1 MTGAVGDLLRP
12 AGGGPP
18 RPAGGR
24 LDVYHETLLDSLAD
38 GVLSISPDRC
48 IEVLN
53 ATGAEIL
60 GCSVQSILGSTL
72 IEAFLYDEA
81 NDAFVDA
88 ILAAGARNGGTIR
101 SVVPFRRG
109 DEERRLAVASTGY
122 RGPAGPQADRLGVVV
137 TFNDV
142 TEMLRLRE
150 AEDALQGKLATEH
163 ANLQAAYVRIE
174 ALVQRER
181 RISQRAGLIRT
192 VAIIAVFATV
202 AGIGLYNWQTAAP
215 LIGGGRGGAGV
226 PETQTVTVAT
236 QPVTSRVAVVGTVDP
251 GSVVSVVGPFDGPI
265 RQKLFEYGGAV
276 ERGQPLATLD
286 VSDIQLRLRE
296 AEGARIKARQRLDEM
311 RNWESGVEVSRARR
325 TITAAETESNTIGT
339 RLKQTKMLLAKGIVA
354 AEEYNQLVQQ
364 QNTQAMQL
372 EAARQDFKITMDRGS
387 EENRRIVE
395 YELLNAQAKV
405 DELQR
410 DLANATILAP
420 VSGVV
425 LQPPESDAKRPES
438 LGVGSRVSRGQS
450 MFTIGNLE
458 SFSIRSKVDEIDV
471 NKLRVG
477 QAAVVTGDAFEGL
490 SLDGTVTNVSAQAA
504 GESAA
509 RAGMSTF
516 PISVRMA
523 ALTPEQR
530 SRVHVGMSATLS
542 IVVYDNPAAIVLP
555 VAAVRTEG
563 DASVVSALRDG
574 RDVTVAVKLGISTP
588 EGIEV
593 REGLNP
599 GDVVRIDK

>member
-12 AGGGPP
+12 AGGDRP

-24 LDVYHETLLDSLAD
+24 LDAYHETLLDSLAD

-109 DEERRLAVASTGY
+109 GEERRLAVASTGY

-150 AEDALQGKLATEH
+150 AEDALQRKLATEH
-163 ANLQAAYVRIE
+163 ANLQAAYVKIE

-181 RISQRAGLIRT
+181 RIAQRVGLIRT
-192 VAIIAVFATV
+192 MAIIAVFATF

-215 LIGGGRGGAGV
+215 LIGGGRGAGA

-296 AEGARIKARQRLDEM
+296 AEGTRIKARQRLDEM
-311 RNWESGVEVSRARR
+311 RNWENGVEVSRARR

-372 EAARQDFKITMDRGS
+372 ETAKQDFKITMDRGS

-425 LQPPESDAKRPES
+425 LQPPEGDAKRPES
-438 LGVGSRVSRGQS
+438 LGVGSRVARGQS

-458 SFSIRSKVDEIDV
+458 NFSIRSKVDEIDV
-471 NKLRVG
+471 NKVRIG

-490 SLDGTVTNVSAQAA
+490 SLDGTVTNVSAQAV

-563 DASVVSALRDG
+563 EASVVSALRDG
-574 RDVTVAVKLGISTP
+574 RDVTVPVKLGISTP